1 LTRKTPSPPPAKD
14 APVATAPKAASAP
27 TIGKN
32 ASGKFPAVLA
42 STLTANASDLLPI
55 SSEQLQFLSQLA
67 DALNTTLDLDTLMH
81 RVAQLVRAVLDY
93 RIFAILLVN
102 ERSQDL
108 RMRFQIGHT
117 AEAERLRIPM
127 GKGVV
132 GEAAEKRQPVL
143 ISDVREIENYIV
155 ANPNVRSEL
164 AVPLITR
171 NRVIGV
177 IDIQSEQVD
186 YFQQEHL
193 RLLELT
199 ASRVA
204 TAIENARLYTRV
216 ARQAN
221 TLAVLNEISREI
233 TSILDLDQL
242 LIRIGELLH
251 RVIDYRMYSILLLNE
266 KKQVLEH
273 RLSVRY
279 GVVEHFGTDVP
290 ISEGLVGAAAREGH
304 PVLASDVQKDPRYR
318 MLNPETRS
326 ELAVPLVYK
335 GKTVGVLDLEHTRRH
350 YFNEEHVRTLHT
362 LAAQVA
368 VSIENARLYQRVAQ
382 EEQRM
387 ERDLA
392 MAREV
397 QLRLLPAKVPAT
409 QNADFAARFLPARSI
424 GGDLYDFLDYGDGKI
439 AVVLGDVSGKA
450 APAALYA
457 ALVSGIMRS
466 QAANKPSPAEMLA
479 YVNEALR
486 ERRLDSQYVT
496 MLYALWDDNQR
507 TLQIANAGAVQPIF
521 VRGQEAPLTLQA
533 AGFPLGLF
541 PDVSYEEF
549 SVSTQPGDSL
559 VFFSDGIVDAENP
572 KEDMFGN
579 ERLEAVLNKN
589 RRRSAGQIAD
599 AVLTAVTAFQS
610 GRERFDDETIVTVK
624 VR

>member
-1 LTRKTPSPPPAKD
+1 LTRKATTSPPSKEAAAAPAD
-14 APVATAPKAASAP
+14 ATKPGSAR
-27 TIGKN
+27 N
-32 ASGKFPAVLA
+32 ASGKFPAVLP
-42 STLTANASDLLPI
+42 STLTASDGALVPI
-55 SSEQLQFLSQLA
+55 SPAQQQFLLQLA
-67 DALNTTLDLDTLMH
+67 EALNTTLDLDTLMH

-102 ERSQDL
+102 ERSQEL
-108 RMRFQIGHT
+108 RMRFQIGHS
-117 AEAERLRIPM
+117 AEAERLRIPI

-143 ISDVREIENYIV
+143 VRDVSEIDNYIV

-186 YFQQEHL
+186 YFQPEHL

-279 GVVEHFGTDVP
+279 GVVEHFGTDVS
-290 ISEGLVGAAAREGH
+290 INEGLVGAAAREGH

-362 LAAQVA
+362 LASQIA

-397 QLRLLPAKVPAT
+397 QLRLLPAKVPELK
-409 QNADFAARFLPARSI
+409 NADFAARFLPARSI
-424 GGDLYDFLDYGDGKI
+424 GGDLYDFLDYGDGKM

-466 QAANKPSPAEMLA
+466 QAANQPSPAAMLA
-479 YVNEALR
+479 YINEALR

-507 TLQIANAGAVQPIF
+507 TLQIANAGAVQPLF
-521 VRGQEAPLTLQA
+521 VRGQEPPLTLQA

-541 PDVSYEEF
+541 PDVTYEEF

-572 KEDMFGN
+572 QEDMFGN
-579 ERLEAVLNKN
+579 DRLEAVLNKN
-589 RRRSAGQIAD
+589 RRRNAGQIAD

-610 GRERFDDETIVTVK
+610 GRERFDDETIVAIK

>member
-1 LTRKTPSPPPAKD
+1 MSAPPA
-14 APVATAPKAASAP
+14 
-27 TIGKN
+27 GKN

-42 STLTANASDLLPI
+42 STLTASASDLLPI

-251 RVIDYRMYSILLLNE
+251 RVIDYRMYSILLLND

-362 LAAQVA
+362 LAAQIA

-397 QLRLLPAKVPAT
+397 QLRLLPAKVPAM